1 MGGQSLSDLAAHP
14 RPRRV
19 STRGIVISL
28 VSLLVFFIAYGL
40 VVRAYQ
46 VEGDLTTTSSSA
58 VDQPDILSIAEP
70 VDFDAR
76 TDTLTMR
83 FQFLVSNPD
92 LLDDGNRLNQGIRV
106 TIFAAD
112 GTHEVRFAKGEPIG
126 YAEEEIGTSGEV
138 SAYPLDSHN
147 GFTSMLV
154 ETFER
159 GSGGIN
165 ETTGTLTSS
174 LDVDGSVSGWDIKA
188 SITDEDGVPIAL
200 INLDRAFS
208 TKAFAVVLLGMAIT
222 VAVLAFIAALL
233 TVTNRRRFEVA
244 LLTWN
249 GAILFALPLLRN
261 YLPGSPPIGAAMDI
275 YLYLWVFVF
284 AVISLVLML
293 IAWSGQR
300 KGDLLEEHAKL
311 GGH

>member
-1 MGGQSLSDLAAHP
+1 MGGQPVSDLAAHP

-19 STRGIVISL
+19 SSRGITIAT
-28 VSLLVFFIAYGL
+28 VSLLIFAIAYVL

-46 VEGDLTTTSSSA
+46 VEGDLTTTASESTTE
-58 VDQPDILSIAEP
+58 PDVMSIAEP

-76 TDTLTMR
+76 TNTLTMR

-92 LLDDGNRLNQGIRV
+92 LLDEGNRLNQGIRV
-106 TIFAAD
+106 TIFAVD
-112 GTHEVRFAKGEPIG
+112 GTHEVRFAQGEPIG
-126 YAEEEIGTSGEV
+126 YAEVQVGTSGEV
-138 SAYPLDSHN
+138 SAYPLDSHT

-159 GSGGIN
+159 GSGGVN

-174 LDVDGSVSGWDIKA
+174 LGVDGSVSGWDINA
-188 SITDEDGVPIAL
+188 SITDENGVPIAV

-293 IAWSGQR
+293 IAWSEQR
-300 KGDLLEEHAKL
+300 KGDLLEEQARL
-311 GGH
+311 GAR